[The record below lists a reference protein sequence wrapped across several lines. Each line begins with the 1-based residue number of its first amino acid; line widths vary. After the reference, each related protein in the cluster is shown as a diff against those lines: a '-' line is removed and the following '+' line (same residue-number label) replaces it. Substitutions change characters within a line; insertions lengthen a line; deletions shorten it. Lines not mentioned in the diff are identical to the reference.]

1 MEDHGIAPEILCL
14 LADSAA
20 ALACVAAGW
29 LARALIE
36 EAVASARLDGDVA
49 DATDLTLLDAD
60 AIDRVPDPALGQA
73 AVILAM
79 LRQAASRSPRQLF
92 TPRRLAAAVRLRQ
105 AGDRSVPVDL
115 PRWLQDRLPAP
126 GAALAALGRAL
137 DPAAVASWTRLPAL
151 LGAAALVAH
160 WQASGAAHDVGAAAG
175 RALAAMW
182 PARAGISCGMRLMPA
197 TGFLGHAAALL
208 A

>member
-60 AIDRVPDPALGQA
+60 TIDRIPDPALGQA
-73 AVILAM
+73 ALILAM

-92 TPRRLAAAVRLRQ
+92 TPRRLAATVRLRPVTS
-105 AGDRSVPVDL
+105 RSAPELL
-115 PRWLQDRLPAP
+115 PWWLQDRLPER

-137 DPAAVASWTRLPAL
+137 DPNVIASWRTLPAL

-160 WQASGAAHDVGAAAG
+160 WHGSGAAHDVGE
-175 RALAAMW
+175 
-182 PARAGISCGMRLMPA
+182 
-197 TGFLGHAAALL
+197 T
-208 A
+208 